1 MVIHI
6 LVWDMDINVALLTG
20 MRDPPSPPP
29 SVDNYVRNDNT

>member
-6 LVWDMDINVALLTG
+6 LVWDMDINVAVLTG
-20 MRDPPSPPP
+20 MLDPNLLPP